1 MGSDGER
8 RRERLGRASLYLVC
22 GPESAGLLP
31 GVLAAGVDIV
41 QLRAKDATEA
51 RVLEAAEVFRRCA
64 DDAGALFVLNDR
76 PDLAV
81 SAGADGVHL
90 GQDDMAVDRARSVV
104 GSERL
109 IGLSTHGPAQL
120 DAAEGVDYIA
130 VGPVHATP
138 TKPGRPAIGLEPV
151 RYAAEHA
158 RIPWFAIGGLHGGN
172 IGDAI
177 AAGAQRVVVVR
188 AITEASD
195 PALAARALRAALD
208 RREATVGTA

>member
-8 RRERLGRASLYLVC
+8 RRERLGRARLYLVC

-31 GVLAAGVDIV
+31 GVLEAGVDIV
-41 QLRAKDATEA
+41 QLRAKRVSDA

-76 PDLAV
+76 PDLTV

-90 GQDDMAVDRARSVV
+90 GQDDMAVDQARTVV
-104 GSERL
+104 GDNRL
-109 IGLSTHGPAQL
+109 IGRSTHAPAQL
-120 DAAEGVDYIA
+120 DAAEGVDYVA

-138 TKPGRPAIGLEPV
+138 TKPGRPAIGLGPI
-151 RYAAEHA
+151 RYAAERA
-158 RIPWFAIGGLHGGN
+158 RVPWFAIGGLDARNVGN
-172 IGDAI
+172 VI

-195 PALAARALRAALD
+195 PVSAARELRAALD